1 MTNPQQ
7 GAELI
12 PFEQVQRLVN
22 ERRRR
27 AAAAR
32 GVEIDDGDL
41 ITGARTSQVRRLLQV
56 QRRGASPSGSSAA

>member
-1 MTNPQQ
+1 MTNPHQ

-32 GVEIDDGDL
+32 GVDDGDL
-41 ITGARTSQVRRLLQV
+41 ITDARTSQVRRLLQV